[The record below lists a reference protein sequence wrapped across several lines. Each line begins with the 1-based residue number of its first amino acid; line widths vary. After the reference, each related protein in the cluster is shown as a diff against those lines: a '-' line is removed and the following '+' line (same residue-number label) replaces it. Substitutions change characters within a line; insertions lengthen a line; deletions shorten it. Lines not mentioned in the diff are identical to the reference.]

1 MLAFATA
8 DSAYMSGGYEL
19 SLPSAPART
28 LHRQACLASV
38 FEPEPEPEPEPATET
53 ETETEPEPEPEPE
66 P

>member
-38 FEPEPEPEPEPATET
+38 FEPEPEPEPEPATKNEG
-53 ETETEPEPEPEPE
+53 ENDH
-66 P
+66 

>member
-53 ETETEPEPEPEPE
+53 ETETEPEPEPEP
-66 P
+66 

>member
-53 ETETEPEPEPEPE
+53 ETEPEPEPEPE